1 MLEDS
6 TTRERIL
13 AFIDYK
19 GLNKRRFLVACG
31 MSETYIDSMGEGGL
45 GPKAQKAIAT
55 AYPELNIAWL
65 ITGQGTMLREDY
77 DPTKVQEN
85 DRVQPTNAG
94 RPKLNDVEL
103 SKEAYRQLIAEKD
116 RLIEQLIMDKKQ
128 LYDIIERLSSRR

>member
-1 MLEDS
+1 MLEDN

-31 MSETYIDSMGEGGL
+31 MSETYIDSMGDGGL

-55 AYPELNIAWL
+55 AFPELNIAWL
-65 ITGQGTMLREDY
+65 ITGQGSMLREDY
-77 DPTKVQEN
+77 DPAKVQEN
-85 DRVQPTNAG
+85 ERVRLSNAG
-94 RPKLNDVEL
+94 RPKLSDADL
-103 SKEAYRQLIAEKD
+103 SKEAYRQIIAEKD

-128 LYDIIERLSSRR
+128 LYEIIERLSSRR

>member
-1 MLEDS
+1 MEEN

-45 GPKAQKAIAT
+45 GPKAQKNIAT
-55 AYPELNIAWL
+55 AFPELNIAWL
-65 ITGQGTMLREDY
+65 ITGQGNMLREDY
-77 DPTKVQEN
+77 DPSKVQNEET
-85 DRVQPTNAG
+85 VQLSNAG
-94 RPKLNDVEL
+94 RPKLSDVDL

-116 RLIEQLIMDKKQ
+116 RLIEQLIADKKQ
-128 LYDIIERLSSRR
+128 LYEIIERLSSRR